1 MYGSYG
7 SYSSMSAMSAPMDI
21 TSSNN
26 IRTHDASCAFPSWPR
41 RSSLS
46 DSEHEEPRATSF
58 LSDDDLFLSDAFDDD
73 VRSVSSTSSTSSTSS
88 PAAAAVSPPRISEEE
103 LLRMERERVTMQ
115 REYIRQ
121 VKQEKERRRQTVLR
135 ARRSSPKKSPKAK
148 PACLTTITETGE

>member
-21 TSSNN
+21 TSNN
-26 IRTHDASCAFPSWPR
+26 IRTHNASCAFPSWPR

-58 LSDDDLFLSDAFDDD
+58 LSDDDLFLSDPFDDD
-73 VRSVSSTSSTSSTSS
+73 VRSVSSTSSASS
-88 PAAAAVSPPRISEEE
+88 PLATAMESPPRISEEE
-103 LLRMERERVTMQ
+103 LLLMERERVTMQ

-135 ARRSSPKKSPKAK
+135 ARRSSPKKSPKTQS
-148 PACLTTITETGE
+148 ACLTTITETGE